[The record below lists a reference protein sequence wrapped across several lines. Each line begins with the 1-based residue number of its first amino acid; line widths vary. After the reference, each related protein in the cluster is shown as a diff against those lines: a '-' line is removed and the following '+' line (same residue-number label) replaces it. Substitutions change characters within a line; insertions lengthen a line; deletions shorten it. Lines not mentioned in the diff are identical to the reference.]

1 MRNNTREDVVR
12 QFSTAM
18 RQAVDVDTPDAEL
31 LEFRYKLIL
40 EEVKELGEDIACAM
54 AESHF
59 KAGIPPKVK
68 RRILKELADVQ
79 YVVSGMAVTLGLPLQ
94 EAFNLVHQSNMSK
107 LGDDGEPIY
116 RADGKVM
123 KGPNYAPPNLEGL
136 IPDDV
141 PGFEYYDRG
150 AN

>member
-1 MRNNTREDVVR
+1 MRNNSREDVVR
-12 QFSTAM
+12 KFSVAM
-18 RQAVDVDTPDAEL
+18 RQPVDVVTPDASL
-31 LEFRYKLIL
+31 LEFRYNLIL
-40 EEVKELGEDIACAM
+40 EEVKELGEEIACAM

-59 KAGIPPKVK
+59 KTGIPLKVK

-79 YVVSGMAVTLGLPLQ
+79 YVVSGLAVTLGLPLQ

-107 LGDDGEPIY
+107 LGDNGEPVY

-123 KGPNYAPPNLEGL
+123 KGPNYVPPSLEEL
-136 IPDDV
+136 LPEDV